1 MLSGS
6 RGDVKL
12 RFTCFLMLRIY
23 PYIPHRLASR
33 SGRSYHGPMAAHLAI
48 AAAAT
53 LVGLAALRGRR
64 GGRSSI
70 SWSVADTDLLLQA
83 TEALREPAR
92 SWIFV
97 AAKQNKE
104 RLLDAY
110 EALPEAQKEA
120 LARATALTW
129 LEEGAP
135 SPRPLFRKPSKHEE
149 RAGLSAGGLSLSRRP
164 DVGRYASEPDLK
176 TRVFLVE
183 PSEVAVDSLVPN
195 IREGWH
201 KRFNEW
207 DPPGYDWST
216 GRPTHRRGQMTHEE
230 LRRFGRSPLFS
241 DQYDAE
247 EEVIL
252 RRGASPLE
260 LSWAEYL
267 DRFSGGPR

>member
-1 MLSGS
+1 
-6 RGDVKL
+6 
-12 RFTCFLMLRIY
+12 
-23 PYIPHRLASR
+23 
-33 SGRSYHGPMAAHLAI
+33 MAAHLAI

-53 LVGLAALRGRR
+53 LAGLAALRGRR
-64 GGRSSI
+64 GARGSI
-70 SWSVADTDLLLQA
+70 SWSVADTDLLLRA

-97 AAKQNKE
+97 AASQNKE

-110 EALPEAQKEA
+110 EALPEEQKEA

-129 LEEGAP
+129 LEEGAT
-135 SPRPLFRKPSKHEE
+135 SPRPLFRQPSKHEA

-164 DVGRYASEPDLK
+164 DVGRYAFEPDPR

-183 PSEVAVDSLVPN
+183 PADVAVDSLVPN

-216 GRPTHRRGQMTHEE
+216 GKATHRRGQMTHEE
-230 LRRFGRSPLFS
+230 LRRFGRSPIFS

-247 EEVIL
+247 GEVIL
-252 RRGASPLE
+252 RRDASPLE
-260 LSWAEYL
+260 LSWLEYL
-267 DRFSGGPR
+267 DRLPEDSR